1 MPKNKEDKLNIL
13 TTEQR
18 QTLIELGDKIAKA
31 EKSIALLKELG
42 LGTIDLENKLE
53 WAKTRRDTLL
63 AKG

>member
-18 QTLIELGDKIAKA
+18 QMLIELGDKIAKA

>member
-18 QTLIELGDKIAKA
+18 QMLIELGDKIAKA

-42 LGTIDLENKLE
+42 LGTIDLENKIE

>member
-1 MPKNKEDKLNIL
+1 MSKNKEDKLNIL

-18 QTLIELGDKIAKA
+18 QALIELGDRIATA

-42 LGTIDLENKLE
+42 LGTTDLENKIE
-53 WAKTRRDTLL
+53 WAKTRRDVLL